1 MKKTS
6 LHISLALIAAASLAG
21 CDTTND
27 ASNGNFEK
35 AINEKLENHC
45 IPLRTGY
52 SFPVV
57 DILFSTE
64 SQYHNRFDK
73 LNALV
78 KAGLLSAEK
87 EDIIKYR
94 EKAKRHTYKLT
105 KEGERYIMEKTSGIF
120 CIGKY
125 KVQKIINFTVPS
137 DKLGRMLSRVNYT
150 YSPSEVPAWA
160 KSEDI
165 KKAFPLIVSNL
176 KETQEGSITLF
187 LYNDG
192 WSANP

>member
-6 LHISLALIAAASLAG
+6 LHISLALIATASLAG
-21 CDTTND
+21 CDTAND
-27 ASNGNFEK
+27 MSNENFEK
-35 AINEKLENHC
+35 AINEILENYC
-45 IPLRTGY
+45 IPLLTGY

-64 SQYHNRFDK
+64 YQYHNRFDK
-73 LNALV
+73 LNILV

-94 EKAKRHTYKLT
+94 KKAKLYTYKLT
-105 KEGERYIMEKTSGIF
+105 KEGERYIMKKTHGIF

-125 KVQKIINFTVPS
+125 KVQKIINFTEPS

-160 KSEDI
+160 K
-165 KKAFPLIVSNL
+165 P
-176 KETQEGSITLF
+176 EGISS
-187 LYNDG
+187 YC
-192 WSANP
+192 

>member
-21 CDTTND
+21 CDTAND
-27 ASNGNFEK
+27 MSNENFEK
-35 AINEKLENHC
+35 AINEILENYC

-73 LNALV
+73 LNILV

-94 EKAKRHTYKLT
+94 KKAKLYTYKLT
-105 KEGERYIMEKTSGIF
+105 KEGERYIMKKKHTVYFALVNTKFKKLSISLSHL
-120 CIGKY
+120 
-125 KVQKIINFTVPS
+125 INWGECSRELITPTA
-137 DKLGRMLSRVNYT
+137 LLRYQPGRN
-150 YSPSEVPAWA
+150 P
-160 KSEDI
+160 
-165 KKAFPLIVSNL
+165 KA
-176 KETQEGSITLF
+176 
-187 LYNDG
+187 
-192 WSANP
+192 